1 MILHNRRPLILP
13 WLALMIAFLD
23 LGIRQAFAQDN
34 LDPWHL
40 PPHRGALN
48 LAVG

>member
-1 MILHNRRPLILP
+1 
-13 WLALMIAFLD
+13 MIAFLD

-48 LAVG
+48 LAVGLWSLKTKRT